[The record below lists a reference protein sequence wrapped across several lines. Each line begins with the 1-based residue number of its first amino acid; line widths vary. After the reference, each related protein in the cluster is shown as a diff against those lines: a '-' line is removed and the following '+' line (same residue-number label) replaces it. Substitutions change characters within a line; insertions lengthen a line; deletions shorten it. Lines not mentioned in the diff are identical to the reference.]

1 MNDEMNNQSS
11 YGHSC
16 GLGGRRVKRMLALV
30 LLILAL
36 FLAVKT
42 INTIKEYRFIGG
54 GVSATNT
61 ITVSGEGEVF
71 AVPDIAEFSF
81 SVVEEK
87 KTVADA
93 QEVAAQRI
101 NSIIAFLDDADVK
114 ETDIKTTNYNVY
126 PRYEYIRENCSGGL
140 CPPGGERVL
149 KGFEVSQSIS
159 VKVRDT
165 QEAGNI
171 LAGIGE
177 RGATNISGLN
187 FTIDDEEDLLTEARK
202 EAIDDARKKAKQL
215 AKDLDVKLVRVVSF
229 SESGG
234 QPYYPR
240 FDFAEAAVLGKGG
253 GGVPEIPTGENK
265 ITSNV
270 SITYEIR

>member
-1 MNDEMNNQSS
+1 MNDDINDHGSH
-11 YGHSC
+11 GHCC
-16 GLGGRRVKRMLALV
+16 GFGGGRAKRMLSFV
-30 LLILAL
+30 LFILAI
-36 FLAVKT
+36 FLIVIT
-42 INTIKEYRFIGG
+42 INSIKEYRFIGG

-87 KTVADA
+87 NTVADA
-93 QEVAAQRI
+93 QEIAAQRI
-101 NSIIAFLDDADVK
+101 NSIISFLEKSDIK

-126 PRYEYIRENCSGGL
+126 PRYEFIKENCSTEI

-165 QEAGNI
+165 GEAGGV
-171 LAGIGE
+171 LSGIGE
-177 RGATNISGLN
+177 RGASNISGLE
-187 FTIDDEEDLLTEARK
+187 FTIDDEEDLLEEARK
-202 EAIDDARKKAKQL
+202 EAIEDAQKKAKQL

-229 SESGG
+229 SESGR
-234 QPYYPR
+234 PFSPR
-240 FDFAEAAVLGKGG
+240 FAFKEIAALDSVGG
-253 GGVPEIPTGENK
+253 GAPEIPVGENK

-270 SITYEIR
+270 SIVYEIR

>member
-1 MNDEMNNQSS
+1 MNDDINNHSS
-11 YGHSC
+11 SVTCH
-16 GLGGRRVKRMLALV
+16 GLGGRRVKKMLALV
-30 LLILAL
+30 LFVLAI
-36 FLAVKT
+36 FLVAKT

-93 QEVAAQRI
+93 QEAAAQRI
-101 NSIIAFLDDADVK
+101 NSIIAFLKESDVK
-114 ETDIKTTNYNVY
+114 ETDIKTINYNVY
-126 PRYEYIRENCSGGL
+126 PRYEYIRENCSGGF

-187 FTIDDEEDLLTEARK
+187 FTIDDEEDLSQEARK
-202 EAIDDARKKAKQL
+202 KAIDDARKKAKQL
-215 AKDLDVKLVRVVSF
+215 AKDLNVKLVRVVNF

-234 QPYYPR
+234 QPYYKNYAY
-240 FDFAEAAVLGKGG
+240 AEVASLDTVGG
-253 GGVPEIPTGENK
+253 GAPEIPTGENK